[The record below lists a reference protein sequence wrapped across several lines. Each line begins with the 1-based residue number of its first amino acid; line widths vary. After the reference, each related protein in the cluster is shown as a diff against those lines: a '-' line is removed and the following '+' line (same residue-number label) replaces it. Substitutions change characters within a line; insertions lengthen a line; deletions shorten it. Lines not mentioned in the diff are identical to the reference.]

1 MDPNM
6 VAGQNL
12 YSLTSSPEFQQLLF
26 QQLQEGNRQLKEEI
40 AILKELK
47 ELKARIAILEGR
59 LRLQHRNTPSCPL
72 PLTLPPSPSQ
82 TWRLQQCHGSLSLR
96 SIF

>member
-1 MDPNM
+1 M

-26 QQLQEGNRQLKEEI
+26 QQLQEGHRQLKEEF
-40 AILKELK
+40 AILKDELELK

-59 LRLQHRNTPSCPL
+59 LRILGTMNWGATDMSKKYKRYHCFAFPCI
-72 PLTLPPSPSQ
+72 
-82 TWRLQQCHGSLSLR
+82 SLANYSA
-96 SIF
+96 